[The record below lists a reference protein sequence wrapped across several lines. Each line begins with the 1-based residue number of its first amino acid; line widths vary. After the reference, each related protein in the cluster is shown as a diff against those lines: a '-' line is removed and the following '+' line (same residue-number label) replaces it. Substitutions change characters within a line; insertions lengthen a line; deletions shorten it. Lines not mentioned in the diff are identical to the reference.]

1 MKTSV
6 ALIAAVS
13 IAGGAFAAA
22 PAGWEFHGWSR
33 YKPDPQVDVVAGD
46 GGEECRVHGVSGER
60 GMQLMSTNR
69 MTAAKG
75 DMVVISF
82 EAKGKGRVSAV
93 LNHYD
98 ASKRWNP
105 PDSPTSRAA
114 RTSSG

>member
-1 MKTSV
+1 MKVSV
-6 ALIAAVS
+6 ALTAALS

-22 PAGWEFHGWSR
+22 PDGWEFHNWSR
-33 YKPDPQVDVVAGD
+33 YKPDPQVDVSVGD
-46 GGEECRVHGVSGER
+46 GGEEFHVHGISGER

-69 MTAAKG
+69 MAATKG
-75 DMVVISF
+75 DMVVITF

-98 ASKRWNP
+98 AAKRWNP

-114 RTSSG
+114 T